1 MAMKLFEK
9 NPDGL
14 ASVADRIRGL
24 TSLAC
29 CIGSF
34 VGANYAQNVQ
44 WQVFFMIVGILTMCL
59 TIGIVFKDM
68 D

>member
-14 ASVADRIRGL
+14 ASVADRVRGL
-24 TSLAC
+24 IALVL

-34 VGANYAQNVQ
+34 TGANYAQNVQ
-44 WQVFFMIVGILTMCL
+44 WQIFFMIVGILSMCL
-59 TIGIVFKDM
+59 TVGIVFKDM